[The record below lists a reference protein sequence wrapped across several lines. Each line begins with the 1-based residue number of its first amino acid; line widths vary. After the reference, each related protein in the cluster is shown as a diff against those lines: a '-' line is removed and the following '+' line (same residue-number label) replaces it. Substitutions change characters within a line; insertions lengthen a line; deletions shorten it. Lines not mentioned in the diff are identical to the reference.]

1 MQPIATDVLWSMV
14 GVLVTLVSCAKI
26 VEPVKMQ
33 FGVRLVRA
41 EGTLYSMGVKVP
53 HEKGH
58 F

>member
-14 GVLVTLVSCAKI
+14 SVLVTLVSCAKI
-26 VEPVKMQ
+26 VEPIKMQ

-41 EGTLYSMGVKVP
+41 KGTLYSMGFKVP

>member
-1 MQPIATDVLWSMV
+1 MQPIATDVLGSMV

-53 HEKGH
+53 HEK
-58 F
+58 